1 MNREIQ
7 TERLQ
12 INSPIK
18 SKLLSLVILAMA
30 PLLIIVIYLIFS
42 LLNYSKAYEEIVSN
56 LTIANDYNVSF
67 KNDINESIYKL
78 VVGHVDLKTVD
89 EQEVLQDP
97 DEMIEVFQSDINFL
111 MSKTEGNSRS
121 WLQRLNKNLNSLHD
135 KVDMIK
141 NNLDEGGHYDTN
153 VQMLDSDIYILTD
166 LIQDDLQH
174 FVMYQTEDIESIR
187 EELHHKVTFFIIFWA
202 AIVVVIVTFVVIMAI
217 YMVRNITK
225 PLDELVEAT
234 GKIAD
239 GDFKSKL
246 ELSSDDEIMVLADSV
261 NDMTDKLDIMVDT
274 IKEDEK
280 KMRYAELRLLQ
291 EQINPHFLYN
301 TLDTIVWLVESNDNE
316 KAIDVV
322 MSLSKLFRLVL
333 SKGQEL
339 ISIRDEEEHIKNYLS
354 IQQVRYNDILEYS
367 IDIDKELYR
376 YEIQKLT
383 LQPLVENSLYHG
395 IKYKRAKGIIEVI
408 GRKDGNEIVLTI
420 KDDGVGMDTE
430 TLNGLREK
438 ISKKCKDTDSGF
450 GLANVNERIRMYF
463 GEEYGMTINSALNE
477 GTEIVIRIP
486 AIMYKASKDNVYEEN
501 K

>member
-1 MNREIQ
+1 MKDVKGLDIQ
-7 TERLQ
+7 TPFRRLTM
-12 INSPIK
+12 IDAVK
-18 SKLLSLVILAMA
+18 E
-30 PLLIIVIYLIFS
+30 
-42 LLNYSKAYEEIVSN
+42 YSGV
-56 LTIANDYNVSF
+56 DFGSF
-67 KNDINESIYKL
+67 
-78 VVGHVDLKTVD
+78 
-89 EQEVLQDP
+89 
-97 DEMIEVFQSDINFL
+97 
-111 MSKTEGNSRS
+111 MS
-121 WLQRLNKNLNSLHD
+121 
-135 KVDMIK
+135 
-141 NNLDEGGHYDTN
+141 
-153 VQMLDSDIYILTD
+153 
-166 LIQDDLQH
+166 
-174 FVMYQTEDIESIR
+174 
-187 EELHHKVTFFIIFWA
+187 
-202 AIVVVIVTFVVIMAI
+202 
-217 YMVRNITK
+217 
-225 PLDELVEAT
+225 
-234 GKIAD
+234 
-239 GDFKSKL
+239 
-246 ELSSDDEIMVLADSV
+246 
-261 NDMTDKLDIMVDT
+261 
-274 IKEDEK
+274 
-280 KMRYAELRLLQ
+280 
-291 EQINPHFLYN
+291 
-301 TLDTIVWLVESNDNE
+301 DNE

-486 AIMYKASKDNVYEEN
+486 AIMYKASKDNVYEE